1 MSDGSSV
8 PVEVEIETEEQKPG
22 AEVLTENVNKDVEEQ
37 KSGSEVLTETV
48 NKEID
53 FSTKNVKDLSKEERE
68 RLINDSN
75 NGINND
81 YFKVVKDK
89 NGKIS
94 IRKRPTTKS
103 QQLINENKIMD
114 STTKSMAT
122 KLTSQSSATKST
134 SRSSEQKTVKSND
147 KVLNNKYLTNEQL
160 LFEHIID
167 LETRFAKMKQK
178 HKKLKNRYNTLEN
191 DVYADDV
198 EVNQT
203 ELRENQGFVEKQ
215 DEVVNSSVSLMQSN
229 NHLPRKRQN
238 WRNAIQYLN

>member
-1 MSDGSSV
+1 MSDGSNV

-89 NGKIS
+89 NGTVS

-122 KLTSQSSATKST
+122 KLT